1 MNRNISLIAAAV
13 SAALAS
19 GYASA
24 GAVTLAQASA
34 PNASLVISGS
44 SAAQSGLFAAIT
56 ADVCGGASTTYTSAG
71 DSKNFLAVSCTT
83 AVAISGTPGVPAGQ
97 VVTIYYRTE
106 GGSVVGALPI
116 ASGNTIKRLNL
127 TTTGNCSDATHTCS
141 VTKGTYTNTLQAAI
155 NDGWAGD
162 VTAATTQLG
171 VTDVEPGQLVGLDYP
186 SNYNPA
192 VFGAQATNT
201 AKLPTLTTK
210 KLFQQVFGLVV
221 NTSGE
226 SFSTVNLSKSWAAKI
241 LDGNVTDWSLVP
253 NAASTTG
260 AAISST
266 PAAIT
271 NVDREPGSGTRTSAN
286 IFFNRLGCGSTTGI
300 VSPSSETLNFSTGD
314 ELTLANSTPGAIAY
328 TSIDQI
334 QNPANGTK
342 FTNLVLATI
351 DTVAPSNQAAAQG
364 RYDFWFEAT
373 LVPNT
378 TANTTSD
385 NISAFLQSDLPA
397 VAKAPSIP
405 DVNAIPG
412 LAGNVKSVPPANNGK
427 TGTTEIFVNPLT
439 RGATSC
445 NDPS

>member
-83 AVAISGTPGVPAGQ
+83 AVAIPGTPGVPAGQ

-162 VTAATTQLG
+162 VTTAATQLG

-192 VFGAQATNT
+192 VFGTQASNS

-226 SFSTVNLSKSWAAKI
+226 TFSTVNLSKAWAAKI

-260 AAISST
+260 AAIASA

-271 NVDREPGSGTRTSAN
+271 NVDREPGSGTRTAAN
-286 IFFNRLGCGSTTGI
+286 IYFNRLGCGSTTGI

-314 ELTLANSTPGAIAY
+314 ELTLANSTPGSIAY

-351 DTVAPSNQAAAQG
+351 NTVAPSNQAAAQG

-385 NISAFLQSDLPA
+385 NISAFLQTDLPA